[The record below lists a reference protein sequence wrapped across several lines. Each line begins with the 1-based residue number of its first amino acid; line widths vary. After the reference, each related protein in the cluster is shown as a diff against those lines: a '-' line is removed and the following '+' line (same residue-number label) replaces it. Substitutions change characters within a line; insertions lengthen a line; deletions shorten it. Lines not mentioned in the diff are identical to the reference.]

1 MKHKILLFIFSLFL
15 TVNIFALDD
24 AGSIDKANKMVEKS
38 FEYRDTDRNK
48 SISLLNDALAIFQ
61 EEQNSE
67 GLART
72 FSAIA
77 LWYIDINQWDTSLS
91 LSLKALNLGE
101 KLQDSLIQAEVF
113 LNLGVIY
120 LNLKNYETSLK
131 YTNAAYAY
139 GEPFAK
145 ASAYSNMGL
154 IYSRKHQPD
163 SALTY
168 FQKANKIF
176 LSINDTSAKVLSNIA
191 VTNINMGSIALQKR
205 DFDNAKKFFNQSL
218 LTCYRINDFNSI
230 ILNYLNFGKVFTE
243 EKNFELAEDMIQ
255 RANSIADSL
264 ELNYLA
270 NLTLYSLSEMNFA
283 KLDYEQAY
291 VLLKKFTLTK
301 DSLVGVDIENKIA
314 NLQMK
319 YQVEKQESKITNL
332 ENEQKLN
339 TYKIFITALIIL
351 LLASIII
358 YVLNKRRLTIKATMA
373 ITESQR
379 ESTQIKLEKAK
390 EDIVHYTKLVKENNE
405 RIERFEKDLMHVN
418 KVDTAELKLK
428 QEELRNMKIL
438 KDEDWVYYKNL
449 FKDVYIDFFEKMM
462 GIPKL
467 TEGDKRQILLLKMG
481 YTNKM
486 SADVLGISTEGI
498 KRARQRLAK
507 KLNLQDAGK
516 LEDYFNNL

>member
-1 MKHKILLFIFSLFL
+1 MKNNYILYILSLFL
-15 TVNIFALDD
+15 TINLFAAKDLDRIEN
-24 AGSIDKANKMVEKS
+24 AHKLLDKSYE
-38 FEYRDTDRNK
+38 FRDTDRNK
-48 SISLLNDALAIFQ
+48 SISLLNDALEIFQ
-61 EEQNSE
+61 KEKDLE
-67 GLART
+67 GIAKT
-72 FSAIA
+72 YSAIS

-91 LSLKALNLGE
+91 LSLKALNIGE
-101 KLQDSLIQAEVF
+101 KLEDSLIQAEVF

-120 LNLKNYETSLK
+120 LNLRNYETSLK

-154 IYSRKHQPD
+154 IYSQKHQPD
-163 SALTY
+163 SAFAY
-168 FQKANKIF
+168 FYKANKIF
-176 LSINDTSAKVLSNIA
+176 LSINDTSARVLSNIA
-191 VTNINMGSIALQKR
+191 ITNINMGTIALQKK
-205 DFDNAKKFFNQSL
+205 DFDNAKKYFNQSL

-243 EKNFELAEDMIQ
+243 EKNFVLAEDMIQ

-264 ELNYLA
+264 QLNYLA

-283 KLDYEQAY
+283 KFNYEKAY
-291 VLLKKFTLTK
+291 LLLKEHTFTK

-319 YQVEKQESKITNL
+319 YQVEKQERKIQNL
-332 ENEQKLN
+332 ETEQKLN

-358 YVLNKRRLTIKATMA
+358 YILNKRRLTIKGNMAVAESNRLAT
-373 ITESQR
+373 QK
-379 ESTQIKLEKAK
+379 KLEKAK
-390 EDIVHYTKLVKENNE
+390 DDIVHFTKLVKENNE
-405 RIERFEKDLMHVN
+405 RIELFEKDLMNVN
-418 KVDTAELKLK
+418 KVDTEELKQK
-428 QEELRNMKIL
+428 QEKLRNMKIL
-438 KDEDWVYYKNL
+438 KDEDWVYYKSL
-449 FKDVYIDFFEKMM
+449 FKDVYIDFFDKMM